1 MKALND
7 RSLEEVVEELLKADD
22 LVEVEDPKLKK
33 RAQIQRL
40 RAELRKYLNR
50 TRMYAQQIAYLEQRI
65 KEIEEQN

>member
-7 RSLEEVVEELLKADD
+7 RSLEEVVEELLKAED

-33 RAQIQRL
+33 RVQIQRL